1 MTIRWI
7 TAAGSLGVLEERLT
21 VSIPISA
28 ESDIGLVQY
37 KIIAGQLPRGLRL
50 EGSNIVGSPTEV
62 VKFTESR
69 FVIRASDSND
79 IEDRT
84 FSISINGADEP
95 IWITPGGFLKVGQGE
110 NYFILDNAYVDFQLD
125 SYDPDVVA
133 GDTLEY
139 YLSPTGGELPPG
151 LTLSRDGRI
160 FGFTDP
166 IFSVEISPGAN
177 GSYDAQN
184 YDLLPLD
191 IAEARSNGFDSYF
204 YDNVLYDYNEP
215 SQSPRR
221 ISRFYSFVIVVTD
234 GLNESRR
241 LFQIYVVTD
250 EFLKADNTIVQVD
263 TNVFRADNTSNRVPL
278 WITESNLGKRRANNY
293 ITIYLDVYDPPSLS
307 GLITYQLLPENP
319 DGSPSI
325 LPSGMAL
332 DTFTG
337 EIAGRVPYQPAVSK
351 IFQFTIRALSLPPDL
366 SNGNYPY
373 RGEWRTGIVY
383 QINDTIEYLGLIYIS
398 RQIHR
403 NQIPLNNDNFWLL
416 ATSNSDK
423 TFSIDIIGEI
433 ESSISWISDRD
444 LGEIKTNQPSRLFVE
459 ASSQLYGGRVTYE
472 LVGGVL
478 PPGLSLLSTGSIEG
492 KVRQFA
498 DSDNLGL
505 TRFFDRDSSGEDSST
520 FSRSFTTTFDGN
532 TTSFDREFKFNIK
545 AKDGANFAESI
556 KEFVVKVIA
565 DTTKTFANIY
575 IKSFQSKSKRLSW
588 FDFITNSNI
597 FVPEDIYRF
606 GDTNFGI
613 QTEMKVL
620 VFAGIESVQ
629 AVKYV
634 QAMSRNHYNKR
645 LNFGDVKFAVAKN
658 PLSQEIEYE
667 AVYVDIVDELEKNG
681 ASVKQTVELS
691 DRINSRVLVSYDAI
705 SVDSDVPLVSD
716 RDHQRIF
723 PNSFKN
729 MRARIKDVGD
739 RDREFLPLWMRSIQ
753 DEARF
758 EPGYTKALILCYTK
772 PGRSQGLISRIK
784 FSGFDFKSID
794 FEADRYVIDI
804 LDGEIENKYLAFP
817 QRGEKLP

>member
-7 TAAGSLGVLEERLT
+7 TAAGSLGILEERLT

-28 ESDIGLVQY
+28 VSDVSEVQY
-37 KIIAGQLPRGLRL
+37 KIIAGRLPRGLRL

-62 VKFTESR
+62 IKFTESR
-69 FVIRASDSND
+69 FVVRAYDSDD
-79 IEDRT
+79 LEDRT
-84 FSISINGADEP
+84 FTISINGSDEP
-95 IWITPGGFLKVGQGE
+95 TWITPSGFLKVGQGE
-110 NYFILDNAYVDFQLD
+110 NYFVLDNAYVDFQLD
-125 SYDPDVVA
+125 AYDPDVVA

-139 YLSPTGGELPPG
+139 YLSPSGGELPPG

-166 IFSVEISPGAN
+166 IFSVEITPGAN
-177 GSYDAQN
+177 GSYDAQS

-191 IAEARSNGFDSYF
+191 IAEIRSNGFDSYF

-215 SQSPRR
+215 SQAPRR
-221 ISRFYSFVIVVTD
+221 ISRFYSFVVVVSD

-250 EFLKADNTIVQVD
+250 EFLKSDNSIVQVD

-278 WITESNLGKRRANNY
+278 WITESNLGRRRANNY

-307 GLITYQLLPENP
+307 GIIIYQLLPKNP
-319 DGSPSI
+319 DDSDSV
-325 LPSGMAL
+325 LPSGMVL
-332 DTFTG
+332 DPSNG
-337 EIAGRVPYQPAVSK
+337 EIAGRVPYQPAVSRN
-351 IFQFTIRALSLPPDL
+351 FQFTIRALSLPPDL
-366 SNGNYPY
+366 TSGDYTF
-373 RGEWRTGIVY
+373 RGVWNTNTVY

-403 NQIPLNNDNFWLL
+403 SQIPVNNDPFWAL

-423 TFSIDIIGEI
+423 TFNIEIIGEI
-433 ESSISWISDRD
+433 ESSIAWITDRD
-444 LGEIKTNQPSRLFVE
+444 LGEIKTNQPSRLSVE
-459 ASSQLYGGRVTYE
+459 AESSLYGGRVVYE
-472 LVGGVL
+472 LISGTL
-478 PPGLSLLSTGSIEG
+478 PPGLGLLSTGSIQG

-505 TRFFDRDSSGEDSST
+505 TRFFDRDSSGADSST
-520 FSRSFTTTFDGN
+520 FSRSFTTTFDGA
-532 TTSFDREFKFNIK
+532 TTSFDREFKFSIR
-545 AKDGANFAESI
+545 ARDGANFAESI
-556 KEFVVKVIA
+556 KEFVVTIAA
-565 DTTKTFANIY
+565 DTTKTFANLY
-575 IKSFQSKSKRLSW
+575 LKSFQSKSKRLDW

-597 FVPEDIYRF
+597 FVPDDIYRF
-606 GDTNFGI
+606 GDANFGI

-620 VFAGIESVQ
+620 LFAGIESVQ
-629 AVKYV
+629 AVTYV

-645 LNFGDVKFAVAKN
+645 LNFGDVKFASAKN
-658 PLSQEIEYE
+658 PLTQEIEYE
-667 AVYVDIVDELEKNG
+667 AIYVEIVDDLEKNG
-681 ASVKQTVELS
+681 TSVRKTVDLP
-691 DRINSRVLVSYDAI
+691 DNITSRVLVSYDAI
-705 SVDSDVPLVSD
+705 SVDSDIPFASD

-729 MRARIKDVGD
+729 MRSRIKDVGD

-753 DEARF
+753 EEGRF
-758 EPGYTKALILCYTK
+758 EPGYTKALVLCYAK
-772 PGRSQGLISRIK
+772 PGKSPSLISRIK

-794 FEADRYVIDI
+794 FEADRYIIDI

>member
-7 TAAGSLGVLEERLT
+7 TPAGSLGILEERLT

-28 ESDIGLVQY
+28 ESDVGEVQY
-37 KIIAGQLPRGLRL
+37 KVIAGQLPRGLRL
-50 EGSNIVGSPTEV
+50 EGSNIIGSPTEV
-62 VKFTESR
+62 IKFTENR
-69 FVIRASDSND
+69 FVIRAFNSSD

-84 FSISINGADEP
+84 FSISISGSDEP
-95 IWITPGGFLKVGQGE
+95 VWITPEGFLKVGQGE
-110 NYFILDNAYVDFQLD
+110 NYFVLDNAYVDFQLD
-125 SYDPDVVA
+125 SYDPDFVA
-133 GDTLEY
+133 GDILEY

-151 LTLSRDGRI
+151 LTLSKDGRI

-166 IFSVEISPGAN
+166 IFSVEIAPGAN
-177 GSYDAQN
+177 GSYDAQS

-191 IAEARSNGFDSYF
+191 LAEARSNGFDSYF
-204 YDNVLYDYNEP
+204 YDDVLYDYNEP

-221 ISRFYSFVIVVTD
+221 ISRFYSFIVVVSD
-234 GLNESRR
+234 GLNEARR

-250 EFLKADNTIVQVD
+250 EFLKADNSIVQVD
-263 TNVFRADNTSNRVPL
+263 TNVFRADNTSNRIPL
-278 WITESNLGKRRANNY
+278 WITESNLGRRRANNY
-293 ITIYLDVYDPPSLS
+293 LTVYLDVYDPPSLS
-307 GLITYQLLPENP
+307 GIITYQLLPENP
-319 DGSPSI
+319 DGSASI
-325 LPSGMAL
+325 LPLGMVL
-332 DTFTG
+332 DPFSG
-337 EIAGRVPYQPAVSK
+337 EIAGRVPYQPAVSRNY
-351 IFQFTIRALSLPPDL
+351 QFTMRALSLPPDL
-366 SNGNYPY
+366 SNGDYAY
-373 RGEWRTGIVY
+373 RGGWRTGIVY

-423 TFSIDIIGEI
+423 TFNIEIIGEI
-433 ESSISWISDRD
+433 EGSISWISDQD

-459 ASSQLYGGRVTYE
+459 AESRLYGGRVAYE
-472 LVGGVL
+472 FVEGVL

-505 TRFFDRDSSGEDSST
+505 MRFFDRDSSGDDSST
-520 FSRSFTTTFDGN
+520 FSRSFTTTFDGT
-532 TTSFDREFKFNIK
+532 TTSFDREFKFKIK

-556 KEFVVKVIA
+556 KEFFVRVSA
-565 DTTKTFANIY
+565 DTVKTFANIY

-588 FDFITNSNI
+588 FDFITNSNV
-597 FVPEDIYRF
+597 FVPDDIYRF

-629 AVKYV
+629 AVRYV

-645 LNFGDVKFAVAKN
+645 LNFGDVKFAVAKD
-658 PLSQEIEYE
+658 PLTQDIEYE
-667 AVYVDIVDELEKNG
+667 AVYVDIVDEFEKNG
-681 ASVKQTVELS
+681 ASVKQIVDLPNH
-691 DRINSRVLVSYDAI
+691 INSRVLVSYDAI
-705 SVDSDVPLVSD
+705 TVDSDIPFASD

-729 MRARIKDVGD
+729 MRSRIKDVGE

-753 DEARF
+753 NEAQF
-758 EPGYTKALILCYTK
+758 EPGYTKALVLCYTK
-772 PGRSQGLISRIK
+772 PGRSAGLISRIK